1 MSQKIDF
8 SQLDSD
14 ESLLLWENLFPE
26 YTKGAEK
33 FPSGRDT
40 VNSPEKPL
48 QSKPQTTVSEDQA
61 TNNSENNLSNFANT
75 SSETTDFI
83 TDNPEMDWLNNAI
96 ALEEKNEKNQDYWA
110 NKFNQ
115 LNFPGMDLM
124 AVSYIGITSTNLLEQ
139 HLMLRRVVRDYTRL
153 LAYNY
158 VNDLR
163 SAGVSEEGIFYM
175 RKGKIPENYT
185 VHLKYP
191 IEYGGSINFNNM
203 VFMQDKPYHS
213 MIHSYID
220 EQLLT
225 VQGISYP
232 PLLYIPVPV
241 GKIYIPFG
249 IFTGSGGKNK
259 QDRSVYAGF
268 SKAAFEKIALKAMPG
283 R

>member
-8 SQLDSD
+8 SQLNSD
-14 ESLLLWENLFPE
+14 ETLLLWENLFPE
-26 YTKGAEK
+26 YAKGAEK
-33 FPSGRDT
+33 FPSGKESITPPPENTPSLDLQST
-40 VNSPEKPL
+40 TLENKTADDAPILSTSAPEKSDYL
-48 QSKPQTTVSEDQA
+48 
-61 TNNSENNLSNFANT
+61 
-75 SSETTDFI
+75 

-124 AVSYIGITSTNLLEQ
+124 AVSYIGVSASDLLEQ

-191 IEYGGSINFNNM
+191 IEYGGSIDFNNM
-203 VFMQDKPYHS
+203 VFMQDKPYHA

-225 VQGISYP
+225 VQGIAYP

-249 IFTGSGGKNK
+249 MFTGSGGKNK

>member
-1 MSQKIDF
+1 MSQKIDL

-14 ESLLLWENLFPE
+14 ESLLLWEKLFPE
-26 YTKGAEK
+26 YATGAEK
-33 FPSGRDT
+33 FPSGKDT
-40 VNSPEKPL
+40 VTPPA
-48 QSKPQTTVSEDQA
+48 QTQQQNEPSTVLEDKA
-61 TNNSENNLSNFANT
+61 YSSNFTNESVEPA
-75 SSETTDFI
+75 DFV

-124 AVSYIGITSTNLLEQ
+124 AVSYIGITAPDLLEQ

-191 IEYGGSINFNNM
+191 IEYGGSIDFNNM
-203 VFMQDKPYHS
+203 VFMQDKPYHA

-225 VQGISYP
+225 VRGISYP
-232 PLLYIPVPV
+232 ALLYIPVPV

-249 IFTGSGGKNK
+249 MFTGSGGKNK

>member
-8 SQLDSD
+8 SQLESD

-33 FPSGRDT
+33 FPSGQKSLMPQKNAEKQSDT
-40 VNSPEKPL
+40 KTTSLNDNSGEFFNSL
-48 QSKPQTTVSEDQA
+48 LENESQDFL
-61 TNNSENNLSNFANT
+61 TN
-75 SSETTDFI
+75 
-83 TDNPEMDWLNNAI
+83 NPEMDWLNNAI
-96 ALEEKNEKNQDYWA
+96 AAEEKNNKNQDYWA

-124 AVSYIGITSTNLLEQ
+124 AVSYIGVSATDLLEQ

-191 IEYGGSINFNNM
+191 IEYGGSIDFNNM
-203 VFMQDKPYHS
+203 VFMQDKPYHT
-213 MIHSYID
+213 MIHNYID
-220 EQLLT
+220 EQILSE
-225 VQGISYP
+225 QGISYP
-232 PLLYIPVPV
+232 ALLYIPVPV
-241 GKIYIPFG
+241 GKIYVPFG
-249 IFTGSGGKNK
+249 LFTGSGGKNK

>member
-1 MSQKIDF
+1 MSQKIDL

-14 ESLLLWENLFPE
+14 ESLLLWEKLFPE
-26 YTKGAEK
+26 YAEGTEK
-33 FPSGRDT
+33 FPSGKDT
-40 VNSPEKPL
+40 VPPPAQTLPQNE
-48 QSKPQTTVSEDQA
+48 QTTVLEDSA
-61 TNNSENNLSNFANT
+61 SAYSPHFENT
-75 SSETTDFI
+75 SAEPVDFV

-96 ALEEKNEKNQDYWA
+96 ASEEKNEKNQDYWA

-124 AVSYIGITSTNLLEQ
+124 AVSYIGITASDLLEQ

-191 IEYGGSINFNNM
+191 IEYGGSIDFNNM

-225 VQGISYP
+225 VRGISYP
-232 PLLYIPVPV
+232 ALLYIPVPV

-249 IFTGSGGKNK
+249 MFTGSGGKNK